1 MTSDIIVKL
10 DDRVRLMSALLATTR
25 YPELSQQKK
34 PHGTHAHARATKK
47 LLVAYQSHEAVSTLQ
62 TLLDQR
68 APLEAIFT
76 LALVLHPQDF
86 AIDKPPRWMPP
97 RWNDQLRDFQECS
110 KLPQW
115 WGHED
120 TVWSKALDDS
130 QQMLANVNLK
140 PFLEPFVGEI
150 KERLV
155 FIPSILYP
163 TDQEL
168 SLRLGGDLVAII
180 PPRLA
185 WGDSPPWPFD
195 EDPAH
200 VYRAAIMAFGRLMM
214 SAYLRANAD
223 RLTEVSQTPL
233 PVTDAM
239 KAAHPTWADQFTQLF
254 AAGAV
259 AIYLEDHVSPA
270 EAHSF
275 VLMEKKV
282 NGLDVL
288 PGVIS
293 VLRRYLTEL
302 EVGRYANLLDF
313 LPLFHR
319 QLRVAQR
326 IVTL

>member
-47 LLVAYQSHEAVSTLQ
+47 FLAPFAAHDAVGALQ
-62 TLLDQR
+62 TLLEQN
-68 APLEAIFT
+68 APLEAIFA
-76 LALVLHPQDF
+76 LALVLRPPEF
-86 AIDKPPRWMPP
+86 AIDKPPRWMPAS
-97 RWNDQLRDFQECS
+97 WNDRLRDFQECS

-115 WGHED
+115 WKDED
-120 TVWSKALDDS
+120 IVWNKALEEAR
-130 QQMLANVNLK
+130 QMFAKVNLK
-140 PFLEPFVGEI
+140 PFLQPFVGEV
-150 KERLV
+150 KERLI
-155 FIPSILYP
+155 FMPSILYP

-168 SLRLGGDLVAII
+168 AFRLGNDLVAII

-200 VYRAAIMAFGRLMM
+200 VYRAAIMAYGKLLMG
-214 SAYLRANAD
+214 AYLRSNAD
-223 RLTEVSQTPL
+223 KLNDVSQHAL
-233 PVTDAM
+233 PVSDAF
-239 KAAHPTWADQFTQLF
+239 KAAHPAWADQFTALF
-254 AAGAV
+254 VAGAV
-259 AIYLEDHVSPA
+259 AIYLEDHVNQA
-270 EAHSF
+270 EANAF
-275 VLMEKKV
+275 ILMEKKV

-288 PGVIS
+288 PGVVS
-293 VLRRYLTEL
+293 VLRRYLSEL
-302 EVGRYANLLDF
+302 EVGRYTTLFDF
-313 LPLFHR
+313 LPHFSR